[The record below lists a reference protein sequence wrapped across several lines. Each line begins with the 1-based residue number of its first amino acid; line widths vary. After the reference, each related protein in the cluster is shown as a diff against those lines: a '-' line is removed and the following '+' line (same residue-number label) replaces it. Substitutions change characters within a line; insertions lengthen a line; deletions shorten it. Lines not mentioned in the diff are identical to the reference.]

1 MPNNKHLTLDD
12 RIIIEQ
18 GLNTKLSLVSIASQI
33 GKDPTTI
40 SKEIRLNRTL
50 KLPNSFNGKNMCKY
64 IHSCHLKDICNSN
77 CSIECRTCELCN
89 QHCKNFSI
97 ILCHNIT
104 RFPYTCNS
112 CPKKKSCR
120 LQKYYYRATSSFR
133 SYKTRL
139 SESRQGINLDEEQLY
154 SIDNIVSPLIKQGQS
169 ISHIYST
176 QNIPCSKSSLY
187 NYIEKNYLSVCNL
200 DLPRK
205 VRFRKRKQY
214 IHKTKDT
221 SIRMNRT
228 YQDFLNYMKNN
239 PDTPIVEMDTVEG
252 TKGGKVLLT
261 LLFRNTKLM
270 LAFILNDKSANSVI
284 HIFNML
290 ELSLGLELFKKTFP
304 IILTDNGTEFSNPDA
319 LEANPKGI
327 SRTKIFYCDPSASF
341 QKGSI
346 EKNHEFIRYV
356 IPKGISMNNYTQDDI
371 LLMINHINS
380 LARNSLNWTTPY
392 DLATLLLG
400 KKVLK
405 KFNLTKVPASEI
417 KLTTNLL
424 KKN

>member
-18 GLNTKLSLVSIASQI
+18 GLNSNLSLVSISSKI
-33 GKDPTTI
+33 NKDPTTI

-50 KLPNSFNGKNMCKY
+50 KQANNFNGKNMCKH
-64 IHSCHLKDICNSN
+64 ISSCHLKDICNSN
-77 CSIECRTCELCN
+77 CFIECKTCELCN
-89 QHCKNFSI
+89 EHCKNFSM

-104 RFPYTCNS
+104 KFPYTCNA
-112 CPKKKSCR
+112 CPKKSSCR
-120 LQKYYYRATSSFR
+120 LQKFYYHATNSYR

-139 SESRQGINLDEEQLY
+139 SESRQGISLDEEQLCD
-154 SIDNIVSPLIKQGQS
+154 IDNIVSPLIKQGQS
-169 ISHIYST
+169 IAHIYAT
-176 QNIPCSKSSLY
+176 QNINCSKSSLY

-200 DLPRK
+200 DLARK
-205 VRFRKRKQY
+205 VRFRRRKHY
-214 IHKTKDT
+214 THKSKDT
-221 SIRMNRT
+221 SIRVNRT
-228 YQDFLNYMKNN
+228 YQDFLSYTQDN
-239 PDTPIVEMDTVEG
+239 PDISIVEMDTVEG

-261 LLFRNTKLM
+261 LFFRNTKLM
-270 LAFILNDKSANSVI
+270 LAFIMNDKSANSVTN
-284 HIFNML
+284 IFNIL
-290 ELSLGLELFKKTFP
+290 EQSLGNELFKKTFP

-319 LEANPKGI
+319 LEANDTGI
-327 SRTKIFYCDPSASF
+327 NRTKIFYCDPSASF

-380 LARNSLNWTTPY
+380 LARNSLNWATPY
-392 DLATLLLG
+392 DLSTLLLG
-400 KKVLK
+400 KTVLK
-405 KFNLTKVPASEI
+405 KFNLTKVNASEI
-417 KLTTNLL
+417 KLTPNLL